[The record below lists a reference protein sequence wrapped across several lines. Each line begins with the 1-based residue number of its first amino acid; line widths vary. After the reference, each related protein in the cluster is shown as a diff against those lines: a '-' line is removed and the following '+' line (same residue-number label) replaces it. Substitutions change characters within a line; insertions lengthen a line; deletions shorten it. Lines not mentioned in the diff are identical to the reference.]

1 VNISIKMANVDVTVN
16 MPIILPPFIPMFV
29 RAFIAPHLWFV
40 DLGQFMNHK
49 ADNRLKGGHK
59 LILLI
64 VSIGWHKRKAR
75 FYCKGQ
81 KG

>member
-1 VNISIKMANVDVTVN
+1 MANVDVTVN

-64 VSIGWHKRKAR
+64 VSIGRHIRR
-75 FYCKGQ
+75 LGFTVEGIR
-81 KG
+81 G